1 MTYKELARVMLEAEV
16 SPDGQGKRQLE
27 TKNGLVFFQGKAC
40 VPERV
45 SSGRGT
51 PHSLGRAS
59 VQPMLLI
66 DSMRPTHKREDHLLS
81 VTCSEYLQKA
91 ASQKPPGPHRVKHL
105 LPAGPHQVDV

>member
-1 MTYKELARVMLEAEV
+1 MSELTGVLEAEV

-27 TKNGLVFFQGKAC
+27 TENGLVFFQGKAC
-40 VPERV
+40 VPERG

-51 PHSLGRAS
+51 PRSLGRAS
-59 VQPMLLI
+59 AHPRLLT
-66 DSMRPTHKREDHLLS
+66 DSMRPTHTGEDRLLSS

-91 ASQKPPGPHRVKHL
+91 ASQKPPGPHRVKYL